1 MVTGEASPKRVEGG
15 GGRGLLEQ
23 NQYIERIGHGSVLV
37 CPTRSA
43 DLLMLNMLAK
53 AGWFSGLLHGI
64 SMGPPPRILVRQTG
78 NSRRQ
83 QSQLAAGARPARPRC
98 GRNQDY
104 DSG

>member
-53 AGWFSGLLHGI
+53 AGWFITRDFDGTATQDPGPTDWKFSATAVATGCRRPPRPPKMWAQSGL
-64 SMGPPPRILVRQTG
+64 
-78 NSRRQ
+78 
-83 QSQLAAGARPARPRC
+83 
-98 GRNQDY
+98 
-104 DSG
+104 